1 MSTHPPP
8 VDFID
13 PLELV
18 DAQRYGRRGY
28 PHDVWTELR
37 ARAPV
42 AMTMTSTRRSTPS
55 ASTIPVG
62 VTEATALGTSSTLGA
77 LSDR

>member
-42 AMTMTSTRRSTPS
+42 AW
-55 ASTIPVG
+55 V
-62 VTEATALGTSSTLGA
+62 EAPGF
-77 LSDR
+77 